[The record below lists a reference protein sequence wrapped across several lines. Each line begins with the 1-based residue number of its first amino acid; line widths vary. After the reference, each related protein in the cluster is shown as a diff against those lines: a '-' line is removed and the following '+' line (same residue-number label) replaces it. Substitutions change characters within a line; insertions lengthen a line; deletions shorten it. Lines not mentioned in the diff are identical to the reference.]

1 MNKQIEKIKE
11 LESQINKLKAA
22 VSELKVLNEIAV
34 ESGKAVD
41 IDNML
46 NLILKKTV
54 SAINAEQGSI
64 LLTTKNKEKP
74 LITFVR
80 QDDTS
85 SLRHNYHI
93 GTNITGWVL
102 LYKKPLIIEDLSN
115 DKRFRPSKEE
125 IKDIHT
131 VLCVPMWFKGGIIG
145 VMMLIN
151 KKNAKCF
158 SEDDLTLFSIISV
171 QASQLIKN
179 LELQRETFQRIKE
192 SEKLEELDKAKSKFF
207 TNVTHEFRTPINLIL
222 GPAKQ
227 ILKESQGEKIKE
239 EAEIIIR
246 SANRLN
252 RLSGQLLDLSS
263 IDTGNMKLKLVKR
276 DLISII
282 RNSISSFRELAD
294 RKKISLRFN
303 SDRKELLI
311 WLDEDKMEKIISN
324 LLSNAVKFTPVSGSV
339 GVNVVIKSELSGQPE
354 SATLNTDYVEIS
366 VSDTGIGISQDYIT
380 NIFDRFYQI
389 DNSLSNEYEGYGI
402 GLSLTKELVEIHKG
416 KIIVESLEG
425 KGSTFRVFIPMNM
438 EYLSN
443 KNAGERKSTDKV
455 TCAEI
460 MHINL
465 NEGADPLASQKSFK
479 NERNLYSNYIENKP
493 TVLIVEDNNE
503 FRTYLNDILKSF
515 YIIKQASNGE
525 EALSISFEQI
535 PDLVVTDIKMPKMD
549 GIEFCSALKTDWR
562 TSHIPVILLT
572 AKSRLKDKV
581 EGLEIGADAYITKPF
596 EDEEL
601 ISRIKNLL
609 NQRKRVHEHFH
620 KHGLFELEETNV
632 TSFDHLFLSKAID
645 IINQHIPDSDFSVEY
660 LAKYLAMSR
669 SLLHKKLIALIGK
682 TPGDLIRKIRLD
694 RALILIEQ
702 KAASITEIAYEVG
715 FNNPSYFSECFRN
728 QFGCNPSDYH
738 KYSSP
743 K

>member
-1 MNKQIEKIKE
+1 MNKQNEKIKE
-11 LESQINKLKAA
+11 LESQINKLKSA

-85 SLRHNYHI
+85 SLKHDYHI

-102 LYKKPLIIEDLSN
+102 LYKKPLIIEDLSK
-115 DKRFRPSKEE
+115 DKRFRPSGEE

-131 VLCVPMWFKGGIIG
+131 VLCVPMWSNGKIIG
-145 VMMLIN
+145 LMMLIN
-151 KKNAKCF
+151 KKEAKCF
-158 SEDDLTLFSIISV
+158 SEDDLTLFSIIAV

-179 LELQRETFQRIKE
+179 LELQRETFQRIRE
-192 SEKLEELDKAKSKFF
+192 SEQLEELDKAKSKFF
-207 TNVTHEFRTPINLIL
+207 TNVSHEFKTPLNLIL

-227 ILKESQGEKIKE
+227 ILKGSQDKKIKE
-239 EAEIIIR
+239 EAEIIVR

-263 IDTGNMKLKLVKR
+263 IETGNMKLKLVKR
-276 DLISII
+276 NLISII
-282 RNSISSFRELAD
+282 GHSISSFRELAE
-294 RKKISLRFN
+294 RKDISLKFDP
-303 SDRKELLI
+303 DRKELLL
-311 WLDEDKMEKIISN
+311 WLDEDKMEKILSN
-324 LLSNAVKFTPVSGSV
+324 LLSNAIKFTPTNGSV
-339 GVNVVIKSELSGQPE
+339 RVNAFIKSEMPEQAE
-354 SATLNTDYVEIS
+354 SADLNADYVEIS
-366 VSDTGIGISQDYIT
+366 VTDTGIGIPQIYLT
-380 NIFDRFYQI
+380 KIFDRFYQI
-389 DNSLSNEYEGYGI
+389 NNDLSNEYEGYGI

-416 KIIVESLEG
+416 KITVESLEG
-425 KGSTFRVFIPMNM
+425 KGSTFRIFIPMKM
-438 EYLSN
+438 EYISSENAVESN
-443 KNAGERKSTDKV
+443 KPDKS
-455 TCAEI
+455 ASSEI
-460 MHINL
+460 MDIIL
-465 NEGADPLASQKSFK
+465 KEGEDLKANQKSLR
-479 NERNLYSNYIENKP
+479 NERNLYPNYIENKP

-503 FRTYLNDILKSF
+503 LRMYLNDILKPC

-525 EALSISFEQI
+525 EGLSISFEQI
-535 PDLVVTDIKMPKMD
+535 PDLIITDIMMPKMD

-572 AKSRLKDKV
+572 AKYTLKDKV

-601 ISRIKNLL
+601 ITRIKNLL

-632 TSFDHLFLSKAID
+632 TSFDQLFLSKVVDVIT
-645 IINQHIPDSDFSVEY
+645 QHISDSDFSVEN
-660 LAKYLAMSR
+660 LAKNLAMSR

-682 TPGDLIRKIRLD
+682 TPGDLIRKVRLD

-702 KAASITEIAYEVG
+702 KAASITEIAYDVG
-715 FNNPSYFSECFRN
+715 FSNPSYFAECFRN

-743 K
+743 